1 MWQHKCSINVN
12 STTGLFQL
20 LIRLSFSQNTFR
32 LCTTLGPR
40 QAVCQAQ
47 HSQGCYVF
55 YKIVNFHLCWKVFS
69 PRHLPTRAQW
79 HQGLNQKRSIH
90 IFWYTF
96 SFVFFNSK
104 TGLFSCIFWSEDSF
118 LCKFSWLCLHSG
130 FTWWSWAKYIGWPK
144 KYINMLNMWIQCYT
158 SSRNITIGS
167 KKWNR
172 ILKKIARSP
181 IFCGCFWPFL
191 AVFGRF

>member
-1 MWQHKCSINVN
+1 MKKGSHDPADQQTQQKLLLVPWKLCCIG
-12 STTGLFQL
+12 GLD
-20 LIRLSFSQNTFR
+20 S
-32 LCTTLGPR
+32 
-40 QAVCQAQ
+40 
-47 HSQGCYVF
+47 
-55 YKIVNFHLCWKVFS
+55 
-69 PRHLPTRAQW
+69 RAQW
-79 HQGLNQKRSIH
+79 K
-90 IFWYTF
+90 IFFFNFNFWHTF

-118 LCKFSWLCLHSG
+118 LCKFSCLCLHSG

-144 KYINMLNMWIQCYT
+144 KYINMLNMWIQWYT
-158 SSRNITIGS
+158 SSRNITISS

>member
-1 MWQHKCSINVN
+1 MSI
-12 STTGLFQL
+12 
-20 LIRLSFSQNTFR
+20 
-32 LCTTLGPR
+32 
-40 QAVCQAQ
+40 
-47 HSQGCYVF
+47 
-55 YKIVNFHLCWKVFS
+55 
-69 PRHLPTRAQW
+69 RAQW
-79 HQGLNQKRSIH
+79 K
-90 IFWYTF
+90 IFFFNFNFWHTF

-191 AVFGRF
+191 VEKQARKLQDAQAVKLTSWKADKLTGWQIHNLTNWKASKLTRW

>member
-1 MWQHKCSINVN
+1 MHI
-12 STTGLFQL
+12 
-20 LIRLSFSQNTFR
+20 
-32 LCTTLGPR
+32 
-40 QAVCQAQ
+40 
-47 HSQGCYVF
+47 
-55 YKIVNFHLCWKVFS
+55 
-69 PRHLPTRAQW
+69 RAQW
-79 HQGLNQKRSIH
+79 K
-90 IFWYTF
+90 IFFFNFNFWHTF

-118 LCKFSWLCLHSG
+118 LCKFSCLCLHSG

-181 IFCGCFWPFL
+181 IFCGCFWPFWLFL
-191 AVFGRF
+191 AVFSRTSSIFFLNLNSLYHSNSGISRWCVTFNSHIYHINIFF